1 MTIRTPRL
9 GAALLATIA
18 LAACAKPSDKPVTD
32 TTAAAHATPTVV
44 APTDSTA
51 PKPSVDSARPATD
64 STKPAVKK

>member
-1 MTIRTPRL
+1 MTIRTPRV

-18 LAACAKPSDKPVTD
+18 LVACNNPADKPVTD
-32 TTAAAHATPTVV
+32 TATAAHATPTVV

-51 PKPSVDSARPATD
+51 PNPAVDSGKPAAD